1 MVKEAF
7 LSDELVLDHLCR
19 NRACANS
26 ERLEPVT
33 NKENTLRGL
42 GITARAARQT
52 RCKYRHRYTVCF
64 RQGGVRRL
72 SGGSPHR
79 SSSQGVPG
87 ESVEG
92 LFSRVL
98 AYAQVWVRA

>member
-33 NKENTLRGL
+33 NKENTLRGRN
-42 GITARAARQT
+42 ITARAVRQT
-52 RCKYRHRYTVCF
+52 RCKYRHRYTPTNTRIAADGSRICRICF
-64 RQGGVRRL
+64 KSRRTEQHQRERRQ
-72 SGGSPHR
+72 SP
-79 SSSQGVPG
+79 S
-87 ESVEG
+87 
-92 LFSRVL
+92 
-98 AYAQVWVRA
+98 AD